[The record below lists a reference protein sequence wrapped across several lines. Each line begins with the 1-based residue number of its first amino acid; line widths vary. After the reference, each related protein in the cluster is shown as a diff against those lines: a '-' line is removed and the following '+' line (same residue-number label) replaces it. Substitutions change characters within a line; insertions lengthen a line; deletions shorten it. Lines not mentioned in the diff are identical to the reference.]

1 MEKKYTKNE
10 YGVNN
15 MNVYVMKNKREAS
28 QKAFELM
35 KQEMENGADVFGLAT
50 GSTPEDLYEIM
61 TASDT
66 DFSGITSVNLD
77 EYVGLSPEDP
87 QSYHYFM
94 EKHLF
99 SKKPF
104 KETYVP
110 NGLAEETEESA
121 RYNKIIADNPIDL
134 QILGIG
140 TNGHIGFNEP
150 GASFDSETRKVAL
163 VESTI
168 ESNKVYF
175 EHEEDVP
182 RYAYSMGIKSIMASK
197 KIILMAFGEHKAEA
211 IKNMIEGPITEDVP
225 ASILQRHPNVTVIVD
240 EEAGSLLKR

>member
-1 MEKKYTKNE
+1 
-10 YGVNN
+10 
-15 MNVYVMKNKREAS
+15 
-28 QKAFELM
+28 
-35 KQEMENGADVFGLAT
+35 
-50 GSTPEDLYEIM
+50 
-61 TASDT
+61 
-66 DFSGITSVNLD
+66 
-77 EYVGLSPEDP
+77 
-87 QSYHYFM
+87 
-94 EKHLF
+94 
-99 SKKPF
+99 
-104 KETYVP
+104 
-110 NGLAEETEESA
+110 
-121 RYNKIIADNPIDL
+121 KIIADNPIDL

>member
-1 MEKKYTKNE
+1 
-10 YGVNN
+10 
-15 MNVYVMKNKREAS
+15 
-28 QKAFELM
+28 AFDLM

-94 EKHLF
+94 ENHLF

-104 KETYVP
+104 KKTYVP

-168 ESNKVYF
+168 ESNKV
-175 EHEEDVP
+175 
-182 RYAYSMGIKSIMASK
+182 
-197 KIILMAFGEHKAEA
+197 
-211 IKNMIEGPITEDVP
+211 
-225 ASILQRHPNVTVIVD
+225 
-240 EEAGSLLKR
+240 

>member
-1 MEKKYTKNE
+1 
-10 YGVNN
+10 
-15 MNVYVMKNKREAS
+15 MNVFVVKDKKEGS
-28 QKAFELM
+28 QKAFDLM
-35 KQEMENGADVFGLAT
+35 TQEMENGAKVFGLAT
-50 GSTPEDLYEIM
+50 GSTPEELYEIM
-61 TASDT
+61 ASSDT
-66 DFSGITSVNLD
+66 DFSDITSINLD

-87 QSYHYFM
+87 QSYSYFM

-104 KETYVP
+104 KQTYVP
-110 NGLAEETEESA
+110 NGLAEESEETA
-121 RYNKIIADNPIDL
+121 RYNKVLAENPIDL

-150 GASFDSETRKVAL
+150 GSSFDSETRKVAL

-182 RYAYSMGIKSIMASK
+182 RYAFSMGIKSILKSK
-197 KIILMAFGEHKAEA
+197 KIILMAFGKNKAE
-211 IKNMIEGPITEDVP
+211 IIQQMIEGPVTEDVP
-225 ASILQRHPNVTVIVD
+225 ASVLQNHPNVIVIVD
-240 EEAGSLLKR
+240 EEAGSLLDR